1 MHTSSWL
8 KIMMWVVQYFLCDAS
23 RKWEPNLAL
32 LHWPTGRKEADHLL
46 WWTWFDFLPKQ
57 LFTLGFNTLRKWK
70 WLSRVW
76 LFVTQW
82 LYSPWNSPGQNTGVD
97 NLSLLQGN
105 LPKPGIEPRSP
116 TLHVDSLPA
125 NLYCNPRILE
135 WVAYPFSR
143 SSWPRSTTKVSCIAG
158 GCFTNWDIRELIHQN
173 TFNTLHFDSAWREMV
188 YTLRFFFK

>member
-1 MHTSSWL
+1 MT
-8 KIMMWVVQYFLCDAS
+8 WVVQYFLCDAS

-116 TLHVDSLPA
+116 TLQADSLPA
-125 NLYCNPRILE
+125 EPQGKPECLCFQ
-135 WVAYPFSR
+135 AAPFKALPKGSAR
-143 SSWPRSTTKVSCIAG
+143 GWLLGWRRKKGPPC
-158 GCFTNWDIRELIHQN
+158 CFFLLVTPQWLTACWWLLTPQHPMLQQ
-173 TFNTLHFDSAWREMV
+173 
-188 YTLRFFFK
+188 